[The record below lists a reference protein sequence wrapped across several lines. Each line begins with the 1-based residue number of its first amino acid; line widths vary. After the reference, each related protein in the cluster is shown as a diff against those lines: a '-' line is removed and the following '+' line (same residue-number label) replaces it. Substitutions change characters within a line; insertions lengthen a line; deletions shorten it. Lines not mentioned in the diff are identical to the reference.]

1 MKLKIT
7 VDGSCARKR
16 MFVGIIIRDAANGKI
31 LCLEHRY
38 LGFGT
43 NNQAEY
49 LAIILACRTA
59 VELYQKQV
67 EEVSIF
73 TDSQLVFNQLRGA
86 YAVRNKKLRD
96 LHRRAVNWMRHRI
109 RVPVHVSWHSR
120 EDDDGP
126 LADKLA
132 SAKFKEVM
140 DESDHRVVK
149 RGAGKNDPRKARR
162 SGVRSSRRESDS
174 VETQTSV
181 AHHRAS
187 GANGANGDHVA
198 HGKTTRIGST
208 PRRTSA

>member
-16 MFVGIIIRDAANGKI
+16 MFIGIAIRDAEDNEI

-49 LAIILACRTA
+49 LAIILACRTV
-59 VELYQKQV
+59 VELYGSRA
-67 EEVSIF
+67 EEVSIY

-86 YAVRNKKLRD
+86 YAVRNSKLRD
-96 LHRRAVNWMRHRI
+96 LHRRAVQWMRRRI
-109 RVPVHVSWHSR
+109 KVPVHVSWHSR

-149 RGAGKNDPRKARR
+149 RGIGKNDSRKARR
-162 SGVRSSRRESDS
+162 SGVRTDRRERDSLEKQTKVSHRRRGGGRSD
-174 VETQTSV
+174 
-181 AHHRAS
+181 
-187 GANGANGDHVA
+187 
-198 HGKTTRIGST
+198 HGKTTRVGST
-208 PRRTSA
+208 PRRAPA